1 MADPKPKCISAILYT
16 MKQVQETVKRQTLG
30 IYIGKAAP
38 DAMRPRLGPGSARPG
53 PRSVLYINDY
63 ILFFITIYVRS
74 TYSAC
79 IHTQSVLHT
88 YDGSGDLFSSHTL
101 VTEQQRVQRSAWA
114 GGPITNY
121 ITCIHKDICTL

>member
-1 MADPKPKCISAILYT
+1 
-16 MKQVQETVKRQTLG
+16 MKQVQKTVKRQTLG

-88 YDGSGDLFSSHTL
+88 YDGSGDLFSSTYSSYRA
-101 VTEQQRVQRSAWA
+101 TESAAQRMGR
-114 GGPITNY
+114 GPDN
-121 ITCIHKDICTL
+121 